1 MHRKPSRRRWWL
13 AVAAALGLVAAGFV
27 MGLAGW
33 RSRGIPPPPVPPRS
47 ADAGTRRPA
56 AAGPRPLSY
65 SRPVSVV
72 IPAIGVN
79 AQIIPLGENPDG
91 TVEVPLLSTPFLT
104 SWFDQG
110 PTPGQRGPAAL
121 FGHVDSAYTG
131 PAVFYKLGDLRPGE
145 TVSVNRADHTTAV
158 FSIDRVAMFPKAAFP
173 TTAVYGPTSDPQLRL
188 ITCGGPFDEST
199 HTYLDNIVV
208 FATLS
213 AVHG

>member
-1 MHRKPSRRRWWL
+1 MHRRPSRRRWWL
-13 AVAAALGLVAAGFV
+13 GMVAALGLVAAGLV

-33 RSRGIPPPPVPPRS
+33 RSRGMPPPPVPPRS
-47 ADAGTRRPA
+47 ANVRTRRPA
-56 AAGPRPLSY
+56 ADVPRPLSY
-65 SRPVSVV
+65 SMPVSVV
-72 IPAIGVN
+72 IPAIGVS

-110 PTPGQRGPAAL
+110 PAPGQRGPAAL

-158 FSIDRVAMFPKAAFP
+158 FSIDRVAMFPQAAFP
-173 TTAVYGPTSDPQLRL
+173 TTAVYGPTPDSQLRL
-188 ITCGGPFDEST
+188 ITCGGPFDQST

-208 FATLS
+208 FATLT
-213 AVHG
+213 AVHE